1 MKEKPV
7 VGIATDGAHSAKER
21 LTRFRAVDLSSGKE
35 LFSKAIGNWTNNIG
49 EFLGI
54 VEAVRYVMEHPESP
68 RTIYSDS
75 ITAITWYRNKQTA
88 SSRRCPALQKMAKLK
103 SQSQKYVELK
113 EEDYLLLIENTI
125 KMEALKIA
133 GIEKMPIYK
142 AMEHILEHEHIDLLV
157 KPVSRRYS

>member
-1 MKEKPV
+1 
-7 VGIATDGAHSAKER
+7 
-21 LTRFRAVDLSSGKE
+21 
-35 LFSKAIGNWTNNIG
+35 
-49 EFLGI
+49 
-54 VEAVRYVMEHPESP
+54 
-68 RTIYSDS
+68 
-75 ITAITWYRNKQTA
+75 
-88 SSRRCPALQKMAKLK
+88 MAKLK

-113 EEDYLLLIENTI
+113 EEDDLLLIENTI

>member
-1 MKEKPV
+1 
-7 VGIATDGAHSAKER
+7 
-21 LTRFRAVDLSSGKE
+21 
-35 LFSKAIGNWTNNIG
+35 
-49 EFLGI
+49 
-54 VEAVRYVMEHPESP
+54 
-68 RTIYSDS
+68 
-75 ITAITWYRNKQTA
+75 
-88 SSRRCPALQKMAKLK
+88 MAKLK

-142 AMEHILEHEHIDLLV
+142 AMEHEHIDLLV